1 VKLKTAL
8 ELIEGEWC
16 TRAECEGEEWCRHEA
31 ELVARRARE
40 EAFEMAAAELR
51 TMKDNRNYVSR
62 VLLDIAAEHIRA
74 LPTEPK

>member
-1 VKLKTAL
+1 MKLKTAL
-8 ELIEGEWC
+8 ELLGDDGC
-16 TRAECEGEEWCRHEA
+16 MKCFGGMGCDHDL

-40 EAFEMAAAELR
+40 EAYEMAVAEVLA
-51 TMKDNRNYVSR
+51 MKDNRNYVSR